1 MMQNNIFFNANKL
14 KKLKRIIFIGS
25 SCIYP
30 KNSAQPMNEDQI
42 LSGTPEQSNLPYAI
56 SKLAGIYTCKSINQ
70 QYKQIECSTVIPAS
84 CYGPMDNFD
93 PDNSHV
99 LGGILGKMVN
109 AMNNKKDSLTLWG
122 TGSPKREFIY
132 VDDLSNAIEYL
143 LRQKNLPELINIG
156 VSEDISVKKL
166 ANIIAKTAGFRG
178 EINWDTNQP
187 DGQIKKLLDSSK
199 ISKLGWVPNI
209 NLQQGINKTYNW
221 LIQKNI

>member
-1 MMQNNIFFNANKL
+1 
-14 KKLKRIIFIGS
+14 
-25 SCIYP
+25 
-30 KNSAQPMNEDQI
+30 
-42 LSGTPEQSNLPYAI
+42 
-56 SKLAGIYTCKSINQ
+56 
-70 QYKQIECSTVIPAS
+70 
-84 CYGPMDNFD
+84 MDNFD